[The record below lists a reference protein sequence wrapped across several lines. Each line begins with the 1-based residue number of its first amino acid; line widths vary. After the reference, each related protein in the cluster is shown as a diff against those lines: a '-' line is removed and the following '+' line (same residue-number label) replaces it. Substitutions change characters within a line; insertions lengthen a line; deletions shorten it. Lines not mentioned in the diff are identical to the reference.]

1 MSRTRLFW
9 IIASLLTVAA
19 AVVFFP
25 IEAFE
30 KGGIYYALLMGV
42 LIGLLSFLAIAEIT
56 TFSALRTAMLDKEAP
71 TNTPM
76 NAFIPVMVLIVAGF
90 VIYQLI
96 NYRIDYLLKTEGLYA
111 EATIEQGQQELI
123 KRIGSTSEN
132 YKVQVS
138 FADAKTAKQYTF
150 STAVSKEL
158 FSMIYKGQR
167 LRVLY
172 LPKQP
177 TVFRLMAG
185 KNIER
190 YQDRQNRKLQLQDLN
205 TLFATSP
212 AEVLEALK
220 RISPT
225 WEVAAEDEL
234 PDRPLVI
241 EGHLFKNDQLQE
253 YLLISSHGI
262 ALYESGYTYDFIERT
277 PLLKQ
282 PETTSLPLEDGKSEK
297 VTLYETA
304 AYTVKR
310 VEVITFRASSISVEA
325 YYLVMTNKKNN

>member
-76 NAFIPVMVLIVAGF
+76 NAFIPVIVLIVAGF

-111 EATIEQGQQELI
+111 EATIEQGQRETI

-150 STAVSKEL
+150 STAVPKEL
-158 FSMIYKGQR
+158 FSMIYKGQH

-185 KNIER
+185 ENIER
-190 YQDRQNRKLQLQDLN
+190 YQERQNRKLQLQDLN

-212 AEVLEALK
+212 ADVLEALK

-225 WEVAAEDEL
+225 WEVAGEDEL

-253 YLLISSHGI
+253 SLLISSHGV
-262 ALYESGYTYDFIERT
+262 ALYEGGYTYDFIQRT
-277 PLLKQ
+277 PVLKQ

-310 VEVITFRASSISVEA
+310 VEVITFRASSISVDA
-325 YYLVMTNKKNN
+325 YYLVMTNKK

>member
-111 EATIEQGQQELI
+111 EATIEQGQRETI

-150 STAVSKEL
+150 STAVPKEL
-158 FSMIYKGQR
+158 FSMIYKGQN
-167 LRVLY
+167 LKVLY

-185 KNIER
+185 ENIER
-190 YQDRQNRKLQLQDLN
+190 YQERQNQKLQLQDLN

-212 AEVLEALK
+212 AEVLEALR

-253 YLLISSHGI
+253 SLLISSHGI
-262 ALYESGYTYDFIERT
+262 ALYEGSYTYDFIQRT

-297 VTLYETA
+297 VTLYQTA

-310 VEVITFRASSISVEA
+310 VEVITFGASSISIDA
-325 YYLVMTNKKNN
+325 YYLVMANEK

>member
-42 LIGLLSFLAIAEIT
+42 LTGLLSFLAIAEIT
-56 TFSALRTAMLDKEAP
+56 TFSALRTAMLDKEAS

-76 NAFIPVMVLIVAGF
+76 NAFIPVMVLIISGF
-90 VIYQLI
+90 AIYQLI

-111 EATIEQGQQELI
+111 EATIEQGQRETI

-185 KNIER
+185 ENIER
-190 YQDRQNRKLQLQDLN
+190 YQERQNRKLQLQDLN

-253 YLLISSHGI
+253 SLLISSHGI
-262 ALYESGYTYDFIERT
+262 ALYESGYTYDFIQRT
-277 PLLKQ
+277 PVLKQ

-310 VEVITFRASSISVEA
+310 VEVITFRASSISVEV
-325 YYLVMTNKKNN
+325 YYLVMTNKK

>member
-9 IIASLLTVAA
+9 IIASLLTIAA

-30 KGGIYYALLMGV
+30 KRGIYYALLMGV

-111 EATIEQGQQELI
+111 EATIEQGQRETI

-167 LRVLY
+167 LKVLY

-185 KNIER
+185 ENIER
-190 YQDRQNRKLQLQDLN
+190 YQERQNRKLQLQDLN

-220 RISPT
+220 CISPT

-253 YLLISSHGI
+253 SLLISSHGI
-262 ALYESGYTYDFIERT
+262 ALYEGGYTYDFIQRT
-277 PLLKQ
+277 PVLKQ

-325 YYLVMTNKKNN
+325 YYLVMTNKK

>member
-9 IIASLLTVAA
+9 IIAALLTVAV

-167 LRVLY
+167 LKVLY

-185 KNIER
+185 ENIER
-190 YQDRQNRKLQLQDLN
+190 YQERQNRKLQLQDLN

-253 YLLISSHGI
+253 SLLISSHGI
-262 ALYESGYTYDFIERT
+262 ALYESGYTYDFIQRT
-277 PLLKQ
+277 PVLKQ

-304 AYTVKR
+304 AYTVKK

-325 YYLVMTNKKNN
+325 YYLVMTNKK

>member
-42 LIGLLSFLAIAEIT
+42 LTGLLSFLAIAEIT
-56 TFSALRTAMLDKEAP
+56 TFSALRTAMLDKEAS

-76 NAFIPVMVLIVAGF
+76 NAFIPVMVLIISGF
-90 VIYQLI
+90 AIYQLI

-111 EATIEQGQQELI
+111 EATIEQGQRETI

-185 KNIER
+185 ENIER
-190 YQDRQNRKLQLQDLN
+190 YQERQNRKLQLQDLN

-253 YLLISSHGI
+253 SLLISSHGI
-262 ALYESGYTYDFIERT
+262 ALYESGYTYDFIQRT
-277 PLLKQ
+277 PVLKQ

-325 YYLVMTNKKNN
+325 YYLVMTNEK

>member
-9 IIASLLTVAA
+9 IIAALLTVAA

-30 KGGIYYALLMGV
+30 KRGIYYALLMGV

-56 TFSALRTAMLDKEAP
+56 TFSALRKAMLDKEAP

-76 NAFIPVMVLIVAGF
+76 NAFIPVMVFILAGF

-111 EATIEQGQQELI
+111 EATIEQGQRETI

-150 STAVSKEL
+150 STAVPKEL

-185 KNIER
+185 ENIER
-190 YQDRQNRKLQLQDLN
+190 YQERQNRKLQLQDLN

-220 RISPT
+220 HISPT

-262 ALYESGYTYDFIERT
+262 ALYEGGYTYDFIQRT

-297 VTLYETA
+297 VTLYQTA

-310 VEVITFRASSISVEA
+310 VEVITFGASSISIDA
-325 YYLVMTNKKNN
+325 YYLVMANEK

>member
-9 IIASLLTVAA
+9 IIAALLTVAA

-56 TFSALRTAMLDKEAP
+56 TFSALCTAMLDKEAP

-76 NAFIPVMVLIVAGF
+76 NAFIPVMVLIVTGF

-111 EATIEQGQQELI
+111 EATIEQGQRETI

-150 STAVSKEL
+150 STAVPKEL

-185 KNIER
+185 ENIER
-190 YQDRQNRKLQLQDLN
+190 YQERQNRKLQLQDLN

-253 YLLISSHGI
+253 SLLISSHGI
-262 ALYESGYTYDFIERT
+262 ALYEGGYTYDFIQRT

-310 VEVITFRASSISVEA
+310 VEVITFRASSISVDA
-325 YYLVMTNKKNN
+325 YYLVMTNKK

>member
-185 KNIER
+185 ENIER
-190 YQDRQNRKLQLQDLN
+190 YQERQNRKLQLQDLN

-212 AEVLEALK
+212 AEVL
-220 RISPT
+220 
-225 WEVAAEDEL
+225 
-234 PDRPLVI
+234 
-241 EGHLFKNDQLQE
+241 
-253 YLLISSHGI
+253 
-262 ALYESGYTYDFIERT
+262 
-277 PLLKQ
+277 
-282 PETTSLPLEDGKSEK
+282 
-297 VTLYETA
+297 
-304 AYTVKR
+304 
-310 VEVITFRASSISVEA
+310 
-325 YYLVMTNKKNN
+325 

>member
-30 KGGIYYALLMGV
+30 KGGIYYALLIGV

-111 EATIEQGQQELI
+111 EATIEQGQRETI

-138 FADAKTAKQYTF
+138 FADPKTAKQYTF
-150 STAVSKEL
+150 STAVPKEL

-185 KNIER
+185 ENIER
-190 YQDRQNRKLQLQDLN
+190 YQERQNRKLQLQDLN

-225 WEVAAEDEL
+225 WEVATEDEL

-253 YLLISSHGI
+253 SLLISSHGI
-262 ALYESGYTYDFIERT
+262 ALYEGGYTYDFIQRT

-325 YYLVMTNKKNN
+325 YYLVMTNKK

>member
-76 NAFIPVMVLIVAGF
+76 NAFIPVIVLIVAGF

-111 EATIEQGQQELI
+111 EATIEQGQRETI

-150 STAVSKEL
+150 STAVPKEL
-158 FSMIYKGQR
+158 FSMIYKGQH

-185 KNIER
+185 ENIER
-190 YQDRQNRKLQLQDLN
+190 YQERQNRKLQLQDLN

-212 AEVLEALK
+212 ADVLEALK

-225 WEVAAEDEL
+225 WEVAGEDEL

-253 YLLISSHGI
+253 SLLISSHGV
-262 ALYESGYTYDFIERT
+262 ALYEGGYTYDFIQRT
-277 PLLKQ
+277 PVLKQ

-310 VEVITFRASSISVEA
+310 VEVITFRASSISVDT
-325 YYLVMTNKKNN
+325 YYLVMTNKK

>member
-30 KGGIYYALLMGV
+30 KRGIYYALLMGV

-56 TFSALRTAMLDKEAP
+56 TFSALRKAMLDKEAP

-111 EATIEQGQQELI
+111 EATIEQGQRETI

-150 STAVSKEL
+150 STAVPKEL

-167 LRVLY
+167 LKVLY

-185 KNIER
+185 ENIER
-190 YQDRQNRKLQLQDLN
+190 YQERQNRKLQLQDLN

-225 WEVAAEDEL
+225 WEVAAEVEL

-253 YLLISSHGI
+253 SLLISSHGI
-262 ALYESGYTYDFIERT
+262 ALYEGSYTYDFIQRT

-325 YYLVMTNKKNN
+325 YYLVMTNKK

>member
-9 IIASLLTVAA
+9 IIAALLTVAA

-30 KGGIYYALLMGV
+30 KRGIYYALLMGV

-56 TFSALRTAMLDKEAP
+56 TFSALRKAMLDKEAP

-111 EATIEQGQQELI
+111 EATIEQGQRETI
-123 KRIGSTSEN
+123 KRIGNTSEN

-150 STAVSKEL
+150 STAVPKEL

-167 LRVLY
+167 LKVLY

-185 KNIER
+185 ENIER
-190 YQDRQNRKLQLQDLN
+190 YQERQNRKLRLQDLN

-220 RISPT
+220 HISPT
-225 WEVAAEDEL
+225 WEVAAADEL

-241 EGHLFKNDQLQE
+241 EGHLFNNSQLQE
-253 YLLISSHGI
+253 SLLISSHGI
-262 ALYESGYTYDFIERT
+262 ALYEGSYTYDFIQRT

-297 VTLYETA
+297 VTLYQTA

-310 VEVITFRASSISVEA
+310 VEVITFGASSISIDA
-325 YYLVMTNKKNN
+325 YYLVMANEK

>member
-9 IIASLLTVAA
+9 IIAALLTVAA

-30 KGGIYYALLMGV
+30 KKGIYYALLMGV

-76 NAFIPVMVLIVAGF
+76 NAFIPVMVLIIAGF

-111 EATIEQGQQELI
+111 EATIEQGQRETI

-150 STAVSKEL
+150 STAVPKEL

-185 KNIER
+185 ENIER
-190 YQDRQNRKLQLQDLN
+190 YQERQNRKLRLQDLN

-225 WEVAAEDEL
+225 WGVAAEDEL

-253 YLLISSHGI
+253 SLLISSHGI
-262 ALYESGYTYDFIERT
+262 ALYEGGYTYDFIQRT
-277 PLLKQ
+277 SLLKQ

-325 YYLVMTNKKNN
+325 YYLVMTNKK

>member
-76 NAFIPVMVLIVAGF
+76 NAFIPVIVLIVAGF

-111 EATIEQGQQELI
+111 EATIEQGQRETI

-150 STAVSKEL
+150 STAVPKEL
-158 FSMIYKGQR
+158 FSMIYKGQH

-185 KNIER
+185 ENIER
-190 YQDRQNRKLQLQDLN
+190 YQERQNRKLQLQDLN

-212 AEVLEALK
+212 ADVLEALK

-225 WEVAAEDEL
+225 WEVAGEDEL

-253 YLLISSHGI
+253 SLLISSHGV
-262 ALYESGYTYDFIERT
+262 ALYEGGYTYDFIQRT
-277 PLLKQ
+277 PVLKQ
-282 PETTSLPLEDGKSEK
+282 PETTSLPSEDGKSEK

-310 VEVITFRASSISVEA
+310 VEVITFRASSISVDT
-325 YYLVMTNKKNN
+325 YYLVMTNKK

>member
-1 MSRTRLFW
+1 
-9 IIASLLTVAA
+9 
-19 AVVFFP
+19 
-25 IEAFE
+25 
-30 KGGIYYALLMGV
+30 
-42 LIGLLSFLAIAEIT
+42 
-56 TFSALRTAMLDKEAP
+56 MLDKEAP

-111 EATIEQGQQELI
+111 EATIEQGQRETI

-150 STAVSKEL
+150 STAVPKEL

-185 KNIER
+185 ENIER
-190 YQDRQNRKLQLQDLN
+190 YQERQNRKLQLQDLN
-205 TLFATSP
+205 TLFVTSP
-212 AEVLEALK
+212 AEVLEVLK

-225 WEVAAEDEL
+225 WEVAAEDGL

-253 YLLISSHGI
+253 SLLISSHGI
-262 ALYESGYTYDFIERT
+262 ALYEGGYTYDFIQRT
-277 PLLKQ
+277 PVLKQ

-325 YYLVMTNKKNN
+325 YYLVMTNKK

>member
-111 EATIEQGQQELI
+111 EATIEQGQRETI

-150 STAVSKEL
+150 STAVPKEL

-185 KNIER
+185 ENIER
-190 YQDRQNRKLQLQDLN
+190 YQERQNRKLQLQDLN

-220 RISPT
+220 HISPT

-253 YLLISSHGI
+253 SLLISSHGI
-262 ALYESGYTYDFIERT
+262 ALYEGGYTYDFIQRT
-277 PLLKQ
+277 PVLKQ

-325 YYLVMTNKKNN
+325 YYLVMTNKK

>member
-30 KGGIYYALLMGV
+30 KKGIYYALLMGV

-76 NAFIPVMVLIVAGF
+76 NAFIPVMVLIIAGF

-111 EATIEQGQQELI
+111 EATIEQGQRETI

-150 STAVSKEL
+150 STAVPKEL

-167 LRVLY
+167 LKVLY

-185 KNIER
+185 ENIER
-190 YQDRQNRKLQLQDLN
+190 YQERQNRKLQLQDLN

-225 WEVAAEDEL
+225 WEVAAEVEL

-253 YLLISSHGI
+253 SLLISSHGI
-262 ALYESGYTYDFIERT
+262 ALYEGSYTYDFIQRT
-277 PLLKQ
+277 PVLKQ

-304 AYTVKR
+304 AHTVKR

-325 YYLVMTNKKNN
+325 YYLVMTNKK

>member
-9 IIASLLTVAA
+9 IIAALLTVAA

-30 KGGIYYALLMGV
+30 KKGIYYALLMGV

-56 TFSALRTAMLDKEAP
+56 TFSALCTAMLDKEAP

-76 NAFIPVMVLIVAGF
+76 NAFIPVMVLIVTGF

-111 EATIEQGQQELI
+111 EATIEQGQRETI

-150 STAVSKEL
+150 STAVPKEL

-185 KNIER
+185 ENIER
-190 YQDRQNRKLQLQDLN
+190 YQERQNRKLQLQDLN

-253 YLLISSHGI
+253 SLLISSHGI
-262 ALYESGYTYDFIERT
+262 ALYEGGYTYDFIQRT
-277 PLLKQ
+277 PVLKQ

-325 YYLVMTNKKNN
+325 YYLVMTNKK

>member
-1 MSRTRLFW
+1 
-9 IIASLLTVAA
+9 
-19 AVVFFP
+19 
-25 IEAFE
+25 
-30 KGGIYYALLMGV
+30 MGV

-111 EATIEQGQQELI
+111 EATIEQGQRETI

-150 STAVSKEL
+150 STAVPKEL

-167 LRVLY
+167 LKVLY

-185 KNIER
+185 ENIER
-190 YQDRQNRKLQLQDLN
+190 YQERQNRKLQLQDLN

-262 ALYESGYTYDFIERT
+262 ALYESGYTYDFIQRT
-277 PLLKQ
+277 PVLKQ

-310 VEVITFRASSISVEA
+310 VEVITFRASSISVDA
-325 YYLVMTNKKNN
+325 YYLAMTNKK

>member
-9 IIASLLTVAA
+9 IIASLLAVAA

-56 TFSALRTAMLDKEAP
+56 TFSALRKAMLDKEAP

-111 EATIEQGQQELI
+111 EATIEQGQRETI

-150 STAVSKEL
+150 STAVPKEL

-167 LRVLY
+167 LKVLY

-185 KNIER
+185 ENIER
-190 YQDRQNRKLQLQDLN
+190 YQERQNRKLQLQDLN

-225 WEVAAEDEL
+225 WEVAAEVEL

-253 YLLISSHGI
+253 SLLISSHGI
-262 ALYESGYTYDFIERT
+262 ALYEGSYTYDFIQRT

-297 VTLYETA
+297 VTLYQTA

-310 VEVITFRASSISVEA
+310 VEVITFGASSISIDA
-325 YYLVMTNKKNN
+325 YYLVMANEK

>member
-30 KGGIYYALLMGV
+30 KKGIYYALLMGV

-56 TFSALRTAMLDKEAP
+56 TFSGLRKAMLDKEAP

-111 EATIEQGQQELI
+111 EATIEQGQRETI

-150 STAVSKEL
+150 STAVPKEL

-167 LRVLY
+167 LKVLY

-185 KNIER
+185 ENIER

-225 WEVAAEDEL
+225 WEVAAADEL

-253 YLLISSHGI
+253 SLLISSHGI
-262 ALYESGYTYDFIERT
+262 ALYEGSYTYDFIQRT

-282 PETTSLPLEDGKSEK
+282 PETTSLPLENGKSEK
-297 VTLYETA
+297 VTLYQTA

-310 VEVITFRASSISVEA
+310 VEVITFGASSISIDA
-325 YYLVMTNKKNN
+325 YYLVMANEK

>member
-9 IIASLLTVAA
+9 IIASLLTIAA

-111 EATIEQGQQELI
+111 EATIEQGQRETI

-150 STAVSKEL
+150 STAVPREL
-158 FSMIYKGQR
+158 YAMIYKGQR
-167 LRVLY
+167 LSVLY

-185 KNIER
+185 ENIER
-190 YQDRQNRKLQLQDLN
+190 YQERQNRKLQLQDLN

-225 WEVAAEDEL
+225 WEVPAEDEL

-253 YLLISSHGI
+253 SLLISSHGI
-262 ALYESGYTYDFIERT
+262 ALYESNYTYDFIQRT

-310 VEVITFRASSISVEA
+310 VEVITFRASSISVDA
-325 YYLVMTNKKNN
+325 YYLVMTNKK

>member
-30 KGGIYYALLMGV
+30 KRGIYYALLMGV

-56 TFSALRTAMLDKEAP
+56 TFSALRKAMLDKEAP

-111 EATIEQGQQELI
+111 EATIEQGQRETI

-150 STAVSKEL
+150 STAVPKEL

-167 LRVLY
+167 LKVLY

-185 KNIER
+185 ENIER
-190 YQDRQNRKLQLQDLN
+190 YQERQNRKLQLQDLN

-225 WEVAAEDEL
+225 WEVAAEVEL

-253 YLLISSHGI
+253 SLLISSHGI
-262 ALYESGYTYDFIERT
+262 ALYEGSYTYDFIQRT

-297 VTLYETA
+297 VTLYQTA

-310 VEVITFRASSISVEA
+310 VEVITFGASSISIDA
-325 YYLVMTNKKNN
+325 YYLVMANEK

>member
-30 KGGIYYALLMGV
+30 KKGIYYALLMGV

-111 EATIEQGQQELI
+111 EATIEQGQRETI

-150 STAVSKEL
+150 STAVPKEL

-167 LRVLY
+167 LKVLY

-185 KNIER
+185 ENIER
-190 YQDRQNRKLQLQDLN
+190 YQERQNRKLQLQDLN

-253 YLLISSHGI
+253 SLLISSHGV
-262 ALYESGYTYDFIERT
+262 ALYEGGYTYDFIQRT
-277 PLLKQ
+277 PVLKQ

-310 VEVITFRASSISVEA
+310 VEVITFRASSISVDA
-325 YYLVMTNKKNN
+325 YYLVMTNKK

>member
-30 KGGIYYALLMGV
+30 KRGIYYALLMGV

-56 TFSALRTAMLDKEAP
+56 TFSALRKAMLDKEAP

-111 EATIEQGQQELI
+111 EATIEQGQRETI

-150 STAVSKEL
+150 STAVPKEL

-167 LRVLY
+167 LKVLY

-185 KNIER
+185 ENIER
-190 YQDRQNRKLQLQDLN
+190 YQERQNRKLQLQDLN

-225 WEVAAEDEL
+225 WEVAAEVEL

-253 YLLISSHGI
+253 SLLISSHGI
-262 ALYESGYTYDFIERT
+262 ALYEGGYTYDFIQRT

-297 VTLYETA
+297 VTLYQTA

-310 VEVITFRASSISVEA
+310 VEVITFGASSISIDA
-325 YYLVMTNKKNN
+325 YYLVMANEK

>member
-1 MSRTRLFW
+1 MSRTRFFW
-9 IIASLLTVAA
+9 IIAALLTVAA

-76 NAFIPVMVLIVAGF
+76 NAFIPVIVLIVAGF

-111 EATIEQGQQELI
+111 EATIEQGQRETI

-150 STAVSKEL
+150 STAVPKEL
-158 FSMIYKGQR
+158 FSMIYKGQH

-185 KNIER
+185 ENIER
-190 YQDRQNRKLQLQDLN
+190 YQERQNRKLQLQDLN

-212 AEVLEALK
+212 ADVLEALK

-225 WEVAAEDEL
+225 WEVAGEDEL

-253 YLLISSHGI
+253 SLLISSHGV
-262 ALYESGYTYDFIERT
+262 ALYEGGYTYDFIQRT
-277 PLLKQ
+277 PVLKQ

-325 YYLVMTNKKNN
+325 YYLVMTNKK

>member
-9 IIASLLTVAA
+9 IIAALLTVAV

-56 TFSALRTAMLDKEAP
+56 TFSALRTAMLDKKAP

-111 EATIEQGQQELI
+111 EATIEQGQRETI

-138 FADAKTAKQYTF
+138 FADDKTAKQYTF
-150 STAVSKEL
+150 STAVPKEL

-185 KNIER
+185 ENIER
-190 YQDRQNRKLQLQDLN
+190 YQERQNRKLQLQDLN

-253 YLLISSHGI
+253 SLLISSHGI
-262 ALYESGYTYDFIERT
+262 ALYESGYTYDFIQRT
-277 PLLKQ
+277 PVLKQ

-325 YYLVMTNKKNN
+325 YYLVMTNKK

>member
-42 LIGLLSFLAIAEIT
+42 LIGLLSFLSIAEIT

-111 EATIEQGQQELI
+111 EATIEQGQRETI

-138 FADAKTAKQYTF
+138 FADPKTAKQYTF
-150 STAVSKEL
+150 STAVPKEL

-185 KNIER
+185 ENIER
-190 YQDRQNRKLQLQDLN
+190 YQERQNRKLQLQDLN

-225 WEVAAEDEL
+225 WEVATEDEL

-253 YLLISSHGI
+253 SLLISSHGI
-262 ALYESGYTYDFIERT
+262 ALYEGGYTYDFIQRT

-325 YYLVMTNKKNN
+325 YYLVMTNKK

>member
-9 IIASLLTVAA
+9 IIAALLTVAA

-30 KGGIYYALLMGV
+30 KRGIYYALLMGV

-76 NAFIPVMVLIVAGF
+76 NAFIPVMVFIVAGF

-185 KNIER
+185 ENIER
-190 YQDRQNRKLQLQDLN
+190 YQERQNRKLQLQDLN

-225 WEVAAEDEL
+225 WEVATDEEL

-262 ALYESGYTYDFIERT
+262 ALYESGYTYDFIQRT
-277 PLLKQ
+277 PVLKQ

-310 VEVITFRASSISVEA
+310 VEVITFKASSISVEA
-325 YYLVMTNKKNN
+325 YYLAMTNKK

>member
-9 IIASLLTVAA
+9 IIAALLTVAA

-111 EATIEQGQQELI
+111 EATIEQGQRETI

-138 FADAKTAKQYTF
+138 FADAKTAKQYIF
-150 STAVSKEL
+150 STAVPKEL

-167 LRVLY
+167 LKVLY

-185 KNIER
+185 ENIER
-190 YQDRQNRKLQLQDLN
+190 YQERQNRKLQLQDLN

-220 RISPT
+220 CISPT

-253 YLLISSHGI
+253 SLLLSSYGI
-262 ALYESGYTYDFIERT
+262 ALYEGGYTYDFIQRT
-277 PLLKQ
+277 PVLKQ

-325 YYLVMTNKKNN
+325 YYLVMTNKK

>member
-30 KGGIYYALLMGV
+30 KGGIYYALLTGV

-111 EATIEQGQQELI
+111 EATIEQGQRETI

-150 STAVSKEL
+150 STAVPKEL

-167 LRVLY
+167 LKVLY

-185 KNIER
+185 ENIER
-190 YQDRQNRKLQLQDLN
+190 YQERQNRKLQLQDLN

-220 RISPT
+220 CISPT

-253 YLLISSHGI
+253 SLLISSHGI
-262 ALYESGYTYDFIERT
+262 ALYEGGYTYDFIQRT
-277 PLLKQ
+277 PVLKQ

-325 YYLVMTNKKNN
+325 YYLVMTNKK

>member
-30 KGGIYYALLMGV
+30 NGGIYYALLMGV

-111 EATIEQGQQELI
+111 EATIEQGQRETI

-150 STAVSKEL
+150 STAVPKEL

-167 LRVLY
+167 LKVLY

-185 KNIER
+185 ENIER
-190 YQDRQNRKLQLQDLN
+190 YQERQNRKLQLQDLN
-205 TLFATSP
+205 TLFATSS

-241 EGHLFKNDQLQE
+241 EGHLFKNSQLQE
-253 YLLISSHGI
+253 SLLISSHGI
-262 ALYESGYTYDFIERT
+262 ALYEGGYTYDFIQRT

-325 YYLVMTNKKNN
+325 YYLVMTNKK

>member
-9 IIASLLTVAA
+9 IIAALLTIAA

-177 TVFRLMAG
+177 TIFRLMAG
-185 KNIER
+185 ENIER
-190 YQDRQNRKLQLQDLN
+190 YQERQNRKLRLQDLN

-225 WEVAAEDEL
+225 WEVAAEDKL

-253 YLLISSHGI
+253 SLLISSHGI
-262 ALYESGYTYDFIERT
+262 ALYEGGYTYDFIQRT

-325 YYLVMTNKKNN
+325 YYLVMTNKK

>member
-9 IIASLLTVAA
+9 IIAALLTVAA

-30 KGGIYYALLMGV
+30 KRGIYYALLMGV

-111 EATIEQGQQELI
+111 EATIEQGQRETI

-185 KNIER
+185 ENIER
-190 YQDRQNRKLQLQDLN
+190 YQERQNRKLQLQDLN
-205 TLFATSP
+205 TLFVTSP

-234 PDRPLVI
+234 SDRPLVI

-253 YLLISSHGI
+253 SLLISSHGI
-262 ALYESGYTYDFIERT
+262 ALYEGGYTYDFIQRT
-277 PLLKQ
+277 PVLKQ

-325 YYLVMTNKKNN
+325 YYLVMTNKK

>member
-30 KGGIYYALLMGV
+30 KRGIYYALLMGV

-111 EATIEQGQQELI
+111 EATIEQGQRETI

-150 STAVSKEL
+150 STAVPKEL

-167 LRVLY
+167 LKVLY

-185 KNIER
+185 ENIER
-190 YQDRQNRKLQLQDLN
+190 YQERQNRKLQLQDLN

-225 WEVAAEDEL
+225 WEVAAEVEL

-253 YLLISSHGI
+253 SLLISSHGI
-262 ALYESGYTYDFIERT
+262 ALYEGSYTYDFIQRT

-325 YYLVMTNKKNN
+325 YYLVMTNKK

>member
-9 IIASLLTVAA
+9 IIAALLTVAA

-30 KGGIYYALLMGV
+30 KGGIYYALLMGA

-150 STAVSKEL
+150 STAVPKEL

-190 YQDRQNRKLQLQDLN
+190 YQERQNRKLQLQDLN

-253 YLLISSHGI
+253 SLLISSHGI
-262 ALYESGYTYDFIERT
+262 ALYEGGYTYDFIQRT

-310 VEVITFRASSISVEA
+310 VEVITFRASSISVDA
-325 YYLVMTNKKNN
+325 YYLVMTNKK

>member
-30 KGGIYYALLMGV
+30 KRGIYYALLMGV

-56 TFSALRTAMLDKEAP
+56 TFSALRKAMLDKEAP

-111 EATIEQGQQELI
+111 EATIEQGQRETI

-150 STAVSKEL
+150 STAVPKEL

-167 LRVLY
+167 LKVLY

-185 KNIER
+185 ENIER
-190 YQDRQNRKLQLQDLN
+190 YQERQNRKLQLQDLN

-225 WEVAAEDEL
+225 WEVAAEVEL

-253 YLLISSHGI
+253 SLLISSHGI
-262 ALYESGYTYDFIERT
+262 ALYEGSYTYDFIQRT

-297 VTLYETA
+297 VTLYQTA

-310 VEVITFRASSISVEA
+310 VEVITFGASSISVEA
-325 YYLVMTNKKNN
+325 YYLVMANEK

>member
-9 IIASLLTVAA
+9 IISALLTVAA

-56 TFSALRTAMLDKEAP
+56 TFSALCTAMLDKEAP

-76 NAFIPVMVLIVAGF
+76 NAFIPVMVLIVTGF

-111 EATIEQGQQELI
+111 EATIEQGQRETI

-150 STAVSKEL
+150 STAVPKEL

-185 KNIER
+185 ENIER
-190 YQDRQNRKLQLQDLN
+190 YQERQNRKLQLQDLN

-253 YLLISSHGI
+253 SLLISSHGI
-262 ALYESGYTYDFIERT
+262 ALYEGGYTYDFIQRT
-277 PLLKQ
+277 PVLKQ

-310 VEVITFRASSISVEA
+310 VEVITFRASSISVDA
-325 YYLVMTNKKNN
+325 YYLVMTNKK